1 MNKKAYLLINIE
13 EYGKFIAYCIENDI
27 SVFRT
32 YWNERE
38 KGDRCYS
45 IDWQQKRCYYSS
57 RKYWES
63 EGYEIIIPNLY
74 ADKYGNYK
82 IDNTITPQNDKYAT
96 TNKSEW
102 IHLPCKVGDVVYQV
116 TRNFISEFR
125 VRFVEIATCG
135 NLFLHTDL
143 ISGIVYTGE
152 VFSESDIGKTVFL
165 AREDAEKA
173 LKDMRKEDEGK

>member
-1 MNKKAYLLINIE
+1 MATCKDCLHYDVCLLGACIN
-13 EYGKFIAYCIENDI
+13 GAAGTCPNF
-27 SVFRT
+27 
-32 YWNERE
+32 
-38 KGDRCYS
+38 
-45 IDWQQKRCYYSS
+45 
-57 RKYWES
+57 KY
-63 EGYEIIIPNLY
+63 
-74 ADKYGNYK
+74 
-82 IDNTITPQNDKYAT
+82 
-96 TNKSEW
+96 KSEW
-102 IHLPCKVGDVVYQV
+102 VHLPCKVGDLVYQV

-152 VFSESDIGKTVFL
+152 VFSESDIGETVFL

>member
-1 MNKKAYLLINIE
+1 MQNSRDRLIELLEQAKIKAQDTIGSMNNGFGAWYADYLL
-13 EYGKFIAYCIENDI
+13 
-27 SVFRT
+27 
-32 YWNERE
+32 
-38 KGDRCYS
+38 
-45 IDWQQKRCYYSS
+45 
-57 RKYWES
+57 
-63 EGYEIIIPNLY
+63 
-74 ADKYGNYK
+74 
-82 IDNTITPQNDKYAT
+82 DNGVIVP
-96 TNKSEW
+96 
-102 IHLPCKVGDVVYQV
+102 LCKVGDTVYQV

-173 LKDMRKEDEGK
+173 LKDTRKEDEGK